1 MVASEAWP
9 TLAARLRIIDTAGV
23 DSASALAAAAA
34 ARALAGSEDVAAVL
48 HWRLRH
54 TETALAATATAA
66 TFAEISPPGA
76 DEYRSMIA
84 EVAAAM
90 DARSAEL
97 GQRVADNPPS
107 WAGELG
113 PRPDEADSEAG
124 AEWRRRAGVVA
135 GYREAF
141 ALDRAERRQR
151 HDRDQP
157 ADDPIGW
164 PPPPGRPDAARWWR
178 RAATALNRSH
188 PATLADLPDEHLEAI
203 VDQARRAEAAAP
215 AAVEAQLREASAEL
229 RQQRTAHGEAITAA
243 DPAAAEET
251 ARSVAGLEAK
261 VAGLERSRLRRQ
273 QWRAANTELHSRA
286 QAAAAELAARAA
298 ARASRPHWD
307 MNLDALRSAVADVA
321 EQLAAAQQVVQRR
334 RNQAARWQE
343 SVDELSAQL
352 AELTDRRPETTAAE
366 AVVAAEQ
373 KAAARIDNLRR
384 SLAETRHGRPV
395 LRGDDRDQAT
405 VEVTN
410 LVNRNPAISVADA
423 GRDERWATIIDLGRG
438 VDARRAAQL
447 GRQLDQA
454 SAAVAENTGI
464 AAAAEADVEDRQE
477 RYDTLHAELE
487 RRSQPRPD
495 RPYPTAGPAPAAT
508 QSAGQPEGVIP
519 RSEQEPAP
527 SQAAPSPNAVAVADD
542 EDHEARR
549 RRWPL
554 WDMGLT
560 ELRSALVDADSEL
573 RATAEAARR
582 HETVRRQC
590 EQEAEVLT
598 REQTRLMT
606 TRPDVSIAQ
615 HTIDGERDMA
625 ARIDDLR
632 ATLGRNRLARPAL
645 PRAAREELSEELNRL
660 LHTNPAL
667 RFDPVLRE
675 ERWSTIMARA
685 TEKGQER
692 LADVATR
699 LHQANSGAARHEGLA
714 AQARADLP
722 GLRQR
727 YDTLRAEF
735 ERRDPHDQTPTPT
748 PATSVHSP
756 AATHPT
762 QKATAD
768 TVTDTDTDTE
778 HVTATAADSSLDA
791 VALRHEQMQLPDMA
805 PATETITPA

>member
-1 MVASEAWP
+1 
-9 TLAARLRIIDTAGV
+9 
-23 DSASALAAAAA
+23 
-34 ARALAGSEDVAAVL
+34 
-48 HWRLRH
+48 
-54 TETALAATATAA
+54 
-66 TFAEISPPGA
+66 
-76 DEYRSMIA
+76 
-84 EVAAAM
+84 
-90 DARSAEL
+90 
-97 GQRVADNPPS
+97 
-107 WAGELG
+107 
-113 PRPDEADSEAG
+113 
-124 AEWRRRAGVVA
+124 
-135 GYREAF
+135 
-141 ALDRAERRQR
+141 
-151 HDRDQP
+151 
-157 ADDPIGW
+157 
-164 PPPPGRPDAARWWR
+164 
-178 RAATALNRSH
+178 
-188 PATLADLPDEHLEAI
+188 
-203 VDQARRAEAAAP
+203 
-215 AAVEAQLREASAEL
+215 
-229 RQQRTAHGEAITAA
+229 
-243 DPAAAEET
+243 
-251 ARSVAGLEAK
+251 
-261 VAGLERSRLRRQ
+261 
-273 QWRAANTELHSRA
+273 
-286 QAAAAELAARAA
+286 
-298 ARASRPHWD
+298 
-307 MNLDALRSAVADVA
+307 
-321 EQLAAAQQVVQRR
+321 
-334 RNQAARWQE
+334 
-343 SVDELSAQL
+343 
-352 AELTDRRPETTAAE
+352 
-366 AVVAAEQ
+366 
-373 KAAARIDNLRR
+373 
-384 SLAETRHGRPV
+384 
-395 LRGDDRDQAT
+395 
-405 VEVTN
+405 
-410 LVNRNPAISVADA
+410 
-423 GRDERWATIIDLGRG
+423 
-438 VDARRAAQL
+438 
-447 GRQLDQA
+447 
-454 SAAVAENTGI
+454 
-464 AAAAEADVEDRQE
+464 
-477 RYDTLHAELE
+477 
-487 RRSQPRPD
+487 
-495 RPYPTAGPAPAAT
+495 
-508 QSAGQPEGVIP
+508 
-519 RSEQEPAP
+519 
-527 SQAAPSPNAVAVADD
+527 VAVADD

-735 ERRDPHDQTPTPT
+735 ERRDPHGQTPTPT